1 MYQITY
7 TGKDIYFWTDKG
19 GTGKTNNALA
29 LKHRL
34 DEKSHHYIIMTN
46 QKRTLLNRVLEEGK
60 ELFILK
66 KGVELPHIKNHKIF
80 DLEGHAEDPFILE
93 VIKNCPKAI
102 VPTIAELSE
111 IQLCVYSIL
120 EIQKYN
126 PQAKIL
132 VLANRIKNDEQFEL
146 IENQIKKIGNFPI
159 VRVNESRALPNM
171 YIEKKSL
178 KTMME
183 ESGLNRWNYRHI
195 NESYNKITDFII
207 NN

>member
-1 MYQITY
+1 MVKNCLFYAKVLNCHMY
-7 TGKDIYFWTDKG
+7 
-19 GTGKTNNALA
+19 
-29 LKHRL
+29 
-34 DEKSHHYIIMTN
+34 
-46 QKRTLLNRVLEEGK
+46 
-60 ELFILK
+60 
-66 KGVELPHIKNHKIF
+66 KIF

-111 IQLCVYSIL
+111 IQLCIYSIL

-146 IENQIKKIGNFPI
+146 IESQIKKIGNFPI
-159 VRVNESRALPNM
+159 IRVNESRALPNM

-178 KTMME
+178 KQMMD
-183 ESGLNRWNYRHI
+183 ESGLSKWNYRHI
-195 NESYNKITDFII
+195 HEAYNQITDFII